1 MSKTNDI
8 SEFKR
13 LIKNFFSQ
21 NPTPLYYMFGKICT
35 KSIPRHRSLE
45 PTSIQLHTV
54 ILLIFLFTT
63 VDTTQLFF
71 TITISIF
78 LCKLAK
84 IKTSVNEIFLNNYDF
99 FPIT

>member
-13 LIKNFFSQ
+13 LIKTSLVKIQ
-21 NPTPLYYMFGKICT
+21 PSMFGKICT

-99 FPIT
+99 FLIT